1 MTLCDLINRK
11 KDHGIMQA
19 TCNNHCVRLAQER
32 FVLGEWYHDMGENQ
46 GNRHLITELE
56 SGNRVPSDGIKYRFS
71 LSYFLPV
78 IPCPRHT
85 EESLYRYIAI

>member
-1 MTLCDLINRK
+1 
-11 KDHGIMQA
+11 MQA
-19 TCNNHCVRLAQER
+19 TCNNHCARLAQDA
-32 FVLGEWYHDMGENQ
+32 FVLGEWHDGMGENR

-56 SGNRVPSDGIKYRFS
+56 SGNRALSDGIKYRFS

-78 IPCPRHT
+78 IPCSGHT